1 MKSLSAKRALQ
12 KGFTLVELSIVLVIA
27 GLILVSVLKGTDA
40 INKAKAERAVA
51 DLRELQGMLLEHQK
65 RTGRLPG
72 DCDNDGKIGFFPA
85 TTAGAISGAGTTPLL
100 DAAEANRSL
109 PTPPIG
115 TGGTATCAT
124 AGTVE
129 TAENLVWND
138 MRRNNIVDS
147 NRLPRE
153 LAKNVNGSYYAVGL
167 LQGPAAAGAGAAAST
182 DQANVIVVYNIPIWL
197 AEAIDSAIDGTVLY
211 DGNTSSA
218 NTGRIRRWDGNTGGV
233 GSVPISVSNTYV
245 NGFIKTG
252 ETRDSMIAISYQFDT
267 AKLPN

>member
-1 MKSLSAKRALQ
+1 MKFYSVKRTLQ

-27 GLILVSVLKGTDA
+27 GLILVSVLKGNDA
-40 INKAKAERAVA
+40 INKAKAERAIA

-65 RTGRLPG
+65 RAGRLPG
-72 DCDNDGKIGFFPA
+72 DCNNDGKIGFFPA
-85 TTAGAISGAGTTPLL
+85 TTAGSIAGAGLLPLL
-100 DAAEANRSL
+100 DATETNRSL
-109 PTPPIG
+109 PTTAVAI
-115 TGGTATCAT
+115 GGTATCMSESA
-124 AGTVE
+124 VE
-129 TAENLVWND
+129 TAENMVWND

-153 LAKNVNGSYYAVGL
+153 LAKNVSGSYYSVGV
-167 LQGPAAAGAGAAAST
+167 LQGPTVGAVIST
-182 DQANVIVVYNIPIWL
+182 DQANVIVIYNIPIWL
-197 AEAIDSAIDGTVLY
+197 AESIDTALDGTILY

-218 NTGRIRRWDGNTGGV
+218 NTGRIRRWDGNSGG
-233 GSVPISVSNTYV
+233 GTSVPISTSPAYV